1 MTIRSFLPVIGL
13 PVIGLLALG
22 LVLPGPILAD
32 PIAVVVHP
40 QSSVQDLTT
49 KELKAAYEGY
59 GLPGISA
66 EIVLVYLRGD
76 LEDAFNLS
84 VLGVSSKKVKV
95 YWLRRVFEGE
105 SDLRRISKTA
115 AEVKAFVGANKECI
129 GFVPAGELDGSV
141 RAITID
147 GAAHGDPGYPLE

>member
-13 PVIGLLALG
+13 AVMGLLAIG
-22 LVLPGPILAD
+22 PVLPGPVLAD
-32 PIAVVVHP
+32 PIAVIVHP
-40 QSSVQDLTT
+40 QSSIQDLTSR
-49 KELKAAYEGY
+49 ELKAAYEGY

-66 EIVLVYLRGD
+66 EITLVYLRGD
-76 LEDAFNLS
+76 VEDAFNLS
-84 VLGVSSKKVKV
+84 VLGVSTKKVKV

-105 SDLRRISKTA
+105 SDLRRTSKTA
-115 AEVKAFVGANKECI
+115 VEVKAFVGAYKECI

-147 GAAHGDPGYPLE
+147 GVAHGDPGYPLK